1 MQKIFW
7 HHDRFRIYQIK
18 QLLDD
23 HDIPNNIKN
32 EFAIGAMGEL
42 SPMDIMPEVWLA
54 DDEWLSKAQKLIS
67 EFSQPI
73 ADSQP
78 WQCASCNEQNE
89 ANFGVCWQCGEAQHQ

>member
-23 HDIPNNIKN
+23 HGIPNYIKN

-54 DDEWLSKAQKLIS
+54 DAEWQTKAEKLIA
-67 EFSQPI
+67 EFDEPTTESK
-73 ADSQP
+73 P
-78 WQCASCNEQNE
+78 WVCAKCGEQNE
-89 ANFGVCWQCGEAQHQ
+89 ANFAICWQCGAAKP